1 QPHGLKPV
9 VQCGEVGRVLA
20 RLDLRPAEAD
30 RGSLEHDG
38 SARSGHGC
46 ASCENDGD
54 ERDAG
59 PLIGPR
65 RLRYTRRR
73 PPRGWAI
80 LGVLNG
86 GAGDGVAELG
96 GAHDS
101 KSWTR
106 WGGWGGFPPSAPFC
120 AKCGMP

>member
-86 GAGDGVAELG
+86 SAGAEVAEL
-96 GAHDS
+96 ADPHDS
-101 KSWTR
+101 QSCTPERVWVR
-106 WGGWGGFPPSAPFC
+106 FPPSAPFV
-120 AKCGMP
+120 AKCAMP